1 MQRLKLAVLV
11 PMNPERMGTEGRQDV
26 DALTGELALLER
38 RERELS
44 SERQRLH
51 DRMDVGSAGAGG
63 RPARQAAAH
72 RLSLYRRIER
82 QLSDERRSLHER
94 IDVLRSQLGAPAAG
108 REHDRPR

>member
-1 MQRLKLAVLV
+1 MLAVVV
-11 PMNPERMGTEGRQDV
+11 PMNSGRMGTEGAQDLA
-26 DALTGELALLER
+26 ALTGELALLEH

-51 DRMDVGSAGAGG
+51 DRMDVGSAAVAD
-63 RPARQAAAH
+63 RSARQAAAH

-82 QLSDERRSLHER
+82 QLSDERRTLHER
-94 IDVLRSQLGAPAAG
+94 IDVLRSQLRAPAAA

>member
-1 MQRLKLAVLV
+1 MGTV
-11 PMNPERMGTEGRQDV
+11 GTEGRQDV
-26 DALTGELALLER
+26 GGLSGELALLER

-44 SERQRLH
+44 RERERLH
-51 DRMDVGSAGAGG
+51 DRMDVGRAGVGG
-63 RPARQAAAH
+63 RRARQAAAD

-82 QLSDERRSLHER
+82 QLSDERRTLHER

>member
-1 MQRLKLAVLV
+1 
-11 PMNPERMGTEGRQDV
+11 MNSERMGTEGRQGV

-51 DRMDVGSAGAGG
+51 DRMDGGFAGAGG
-63 RPARQAAAH
+63 RPARRAPAP

-94 IDVLRSQLGAPAAG
+94 IDVLRAQLRAPAAG